1 MSTEILNGQFGVDKL
16 KLFTNQFVVNDT
28 KHLEII
34 PNRKKAGNNDIEHT
48 PLFNS
53 DGENITGEKAFL
65 NSKDYNVTI
74 KNGLFYLEFN
84 PSKFYDSV
92 KLTADPN
99 KIADRLTT
107 IKQDLKDNYKIDV
120 ELMSTGISRID
131 MTAQSKMVH
140 LCNDYRAIISGGKK
154 SLRFQSTDYPDGYL
168 TGNLQRQLMSYDKG
182 LKLQIDQ
189 LKERG
194 ITKKSTLQPTNQL
207 RLETRLLNS
216 SAVKSHS
223 QFKDITHLLNG
234 NIDQYKHLYS
244 KCVNDLLRIEQPQ
257 IEFIE
262 ISVLTDLM
270 ITAYTTQARG
280 QWLLFV
286 IMALNKYTELPS
298 IDQFNESLK
307 RMQSKGIIST
317 MHVSRMIKQYQSM
330 VHQTRFASAKYFN
343 DKSDNYVNMYN
354 EIQDKLILP
363 YKAI

>member
-16 KLFTNQFVVNDT
+16 KLFTNQFVVDDT

-53 DGENITGEKAFL
+53 DGEIITGEKAFL

-92 KLTADPN
+92 KLTTDPN

-107 IKQDLKDNYKIDV
+107 IKNDLKDNYKIDV

-154 SLRFQSTDYPDGYL
+154 TLRFQPTEYPDGYL
-168 TGNLQRQLMSYDKG
+168 TGNTQRQLCQYDKG
-182 LKLQIDQ
+182 LKQQIDQ

-194 ITKKSTLQPTNQL
+194 ITKRSTLQPTNFI
-207 RLETRLLNS
+207 RLESRLLKS
-216 SAVKSHS
+216 TSVKSHS

-262 ISVLTDLM
+262 IAVLTDLVR
-270 ITAYTTQARG
+270 TAYTTQARG

-286 IMALNKYTELPS
+286 VMSLNKYSDLPS
-298 IDQFNESLK
+298 IDQFNETLK
-307 RMQSKGIIST
+307 RLQAENVISKGY
-317 MHVSRMIKQYQSM
+317 VSKMIKQYQSM
-330 VHQTRFASAKYFN
+330 VHQTRFASNKYFN
-343 DKSDNYVNMYN
+343 DKSDNYVSMYN

>member
-107 IKQDLKDNYKIDV
+107 IKQDLKDQYKIDV

-307 RMQSKGIIST
+307 RMQSKGVIST